1 MNWDVLPPIRWD
13 QGFHWDQPA
22 PPIKRRYSRG
32 EDVVYLALNAAARQL
47 VANDGVTVAATWT
60 EGALKDGTG
69 TPFRSRLWSAAIAE
83 DCVSSD
89 SACRRCLPLGG
100 MNGKALT
107 SQRTS

>member
-47 VANDGVTVAATWT
+47 IANDGVTVAATWT

-69 TPFRSRLWSAAIAE
+69 TPFSTGAYSPPIPVTGPAARRRSWRQPWT
-83 DCVSSD
+83 
-89 SACRRCLPLGG
+89 GW
-100 MNGKALT
+100 
-107 SQRTS
+107 QRPITR